1 MIDHA
6 GVKVSAALA
15 CGGRDGAFVLD
26 PDGHNVEAVCHEA
39 SGARGATR

>member
-6 GVKVSAALA
+6 GVKVSDPAPSS
-15 CGGRDGAFVLD
+15 

>member
-6 GVKVSAALA
+6 GVKVSDPAPSS
-15 CGGRDGAFVLD
+15 
-26 PDGHNVEAVCHEA
+26 PDGHNVEAVCQA